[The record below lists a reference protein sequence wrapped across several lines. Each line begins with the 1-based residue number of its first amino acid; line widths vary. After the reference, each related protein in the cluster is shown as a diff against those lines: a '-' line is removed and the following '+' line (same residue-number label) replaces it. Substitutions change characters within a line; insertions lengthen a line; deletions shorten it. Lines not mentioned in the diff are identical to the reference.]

1 MKVVIDVKSSIK
13 THTNLCYN
21 FHTFMLEPQLL
32 PVIHYNLESQ
42 GREKKFILNQQKC
55 AASGNNDW
63 TDVNT

>member
-1 MKVVIDVKSSIK
+1 
-13 THTNLCYN
+13 
-21 FHTFMLEPQLL
+21 MLEPQLL